1 MNLFCRAPQS
11 LGTTTLCSGTRKL
24 PIGAGM
30 LQLLTPV
37 HLEPV
42 LRSKRSPRS
51 EACCPQEEQCPP
63 AATRESPWVS
73 TKTQG
78 NQKLKAIII
87 INNHFSILF
96 CSYSFPGFDCLS
108 AFFGVPWASWW
119 VYLISLIICHL
130 FHHFP
135 MVSSHVSCPGRT
147 PGHLLIPKH
156 SLELWRLQA
165 WL

>member
-1 MNLFCRAPQS
+1 MISVSVLKKKKKLNLFCRAPQS

-78 NQKLKAIII
+78 SQKLKTITIIT
-87 INNHFSILF
+87 NNYFSILF
-96 CSYSFPGFDCLS
+96 CSHILFLN
-108 AFFGVPWASWW
+108 
-119 VYLISLIICHL
+119 LIVFL
-130 FHHFP
+130 
-135 MVSSHVSCPGRT
+135 
-147 PGHLLIPKH
+147 HLLEFP
-156 SLELWRLQA
+156 ELLGGYT
-165 WL
+165 

>member
-1 MNLFCRAPQS
+1 
-11 LGTTTLCSGTRKL
+11 
-24 PIGAGM
+24 M

-78 NQKLKAIII
+78 NQTLKAII
-87 INNHFSILF
+87 INNHFSVLF
-96 CSYSFPGFDCLS
+96 CSHVLS
-108 AFFGVPWASWW
+108 PDLI
-119 VYLISLIICHL
+119 VYLHFLEFPELLGGYTL
-130 FHHFP
+130 FL
-135 MVSSHVSCPGRT
+135 SSYVIYFIT
-147 PGHLLIPKH
+147 PQ
-156 SLELWRLQA
+156 W
-165 WL
+165 